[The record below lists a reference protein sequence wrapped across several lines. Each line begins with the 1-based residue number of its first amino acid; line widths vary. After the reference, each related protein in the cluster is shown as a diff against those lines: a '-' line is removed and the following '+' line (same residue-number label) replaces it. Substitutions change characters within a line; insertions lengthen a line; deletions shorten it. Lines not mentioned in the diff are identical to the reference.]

1 VLLSIQTNPAGG
13 AKPSVAAR
21 FPGAIKYL
29 HATSTPA
36 VKHSQSKTETER
48 TNTVASKSLTPHS
61 SSVGKIVNTKQEQNS
76 GKVKQRSTRKYAT
89 ACRRLR
95 SEPGEATTKESD
107 TKESATQ
114 TEAAAPIVPRTGT
127 HGLTHGLVL
136 HNPQRPLVS
145 KQSLPTGIAA
155 GRTASVSPNSA
166 QVRSHHAVQPTV
178 QIPPPSFYPPHTP
191 AFPQPHPYPYDMYS
205 APIPYTLYH
214 PTVAGQ
220 YGPAVCNLQPFSTST
235 SSMHTERGN
244 TQLHSLQSSSHTHL
258 PQHVTEVQQTLGNL
272 ASKSHLHFR
281 FGGKKSTEKGG
292 SPQAGLGDTKTA
304 STTEANQQTSN
315 DAIIPTSKQSQPVQ
329 HSVDAAATDLK
340 SSTVPP
346 SVTSTI
352 ASSSQEIQLLMQEM
366 FTTFQ
371 HTVGKIRGSVGT
383 GTDYDGYL
391 LRYAAFRCN

>member
-1 VLLSIQTNPAGG
+1 MLSIQTNPVGS
-13 AKPSVAAR
+13 AKPSVDAR

-36 VKHSQSKTETER
+36 MKHSRSKTETER
-48 TNTVASKSLTPHS
+48 TNTVVSKSLTPHS

-76 GKVKQRSTRKYAT
+76 RKAKQRSTRKYAT

-107 TKESATQ
+107 TRESATQ
-114 TEAAAPIVPRTGT
+114 TEAAAPIVPRNG
-127 HGLTHGLVL
+127 THGLVL
-136 HNPQRPLVS
+136 HNPQQPLGS
-145 KQSLPTGIAA
+145 KQSLPTSIAA
-155 GRTASVSPNSA
+155 GRTASTSPNSA

-178 QIPPPSFYPPHTP
+178 QIPPHSFYPPHTP
-191 AFPQPHPYPYDMYS
+191 VFPQPHPYPYDMYS

-235 SSMHTERGN
+235 SSMQTERGN
-244 TQLHSLQSSSHTHL
+244 TQLRSLQSSSHTHL
-258 PQHVTEVQQTLGNL
+258 PQRVTEVQQTLGNL
-272 ASKSHLHFR
+272 PFKSHLHFR
-281 FGGKKSTEKGG
+281 FEGKKSTEKGG
-292 SPQAGLGDTKTA
+292 SPQAGLGDTQTA
-304 STTEANQQTSN
+304 STTEADQQTSN
-315 DAIIPTSKQSQPVQ
+315 DAIIPTSKQFQPVQ

-340 SSTVPP
+340 SSTVHP
-346 SVTSTI
+346 SMTSTI

-383 GTDYDGYL
+383 GTAICNGCI
-391 LRYAAFRCN
+391 LRYATSKCD

>member
-1 VLLSIQTNPAGG
+1 MLSIQTNPAGS
-13 AKPSVAAR
+13 AKPSIDAR

-36 VKHSQSKTETER
+36 VKHSRSKTETER

-76 GKVKQRSTRKYAT
+76 RKVKQSSTRKYAT

-107 TKESATQ
+107 TKESGTQ
-114 TEAAAPIVPRTGT
+114 TESAAPIVPGN
-127 HGLTHGLVL
+127 GTHGLVL
-136 HNPQRPLVS
+136 QNPQGPLGS
-145 KQSLPTGIAA
+145 KQSLLTSVAA

-191 AFPQPHPYPYDMYS
+191 AFPHPYPYDMYS
-205 APIPYTLYH
+205 APFPYTLYH

-220 YGPAVCNLQPFSTST
+220 YGPTVCNLQPFSNTT

-244 TQLHSLQSSSHTHL
+244 TQLRSLQSSSHTHL
-258 PQHVTEVQQTLGNL
+258 PQCVTEVQQTLGNL
-272 ASKSHLHFR
+272 PSKSHPHFR
-281 FGGKKSTEKGG
+281 FEGKKGTEKGG
-292 SPQAGLGDTKTA
+292 SPQAGLGDIKTA

-315 DAIIPTSKQSQPVQ
+315 DTIIPTSKQSQPVQ

-340 SSTVPP
+340 SSTVHP
-346 SVTSTI
+346 SVTSTT

-383 GTDYDGYL
+383 GMAIYDGYI
-391 LRYAAFRCN
+391 LRYAAFR